1 MAGLLLS
8 AWAVSHTALPQN
20 AGPDHLAWIVVLVVQ
35 SVPYASSLV
44 VSLMS
49 AFPLPAR
56 LLGTRYRPVSP
67 ARRAQADL
75 RG

>member
-1 MAGLLLS
+1 
-8 AWAVSHTALPQN
+8 
-20 AGPDHLAWIVVLVVQ
+20 VQ

-56 LLGTRYRPVSP
+56 LLGTSYRDPPHAAKRVE
-67 ARRAQADL
+67 ADSA
-75 RG
+75 